1 MGAYFSRAT
10 LIDDLQEGLARVPG
24 AIASVDGDLEQ
35 LAEHSAAEM
44 KDYIGSRGT
53 DYSRSQGRAGRV
65 DPKRNVDVTMQDAV
79 SFRRI
84 PKPAPTVYIWEFGW
98 FDFIN
103 YFTFQEHGFM
113 HAGENGRAVPAMNA
127 LRDASTNA
135 RVAMHALGPEIV
147 SRAVGALEANNSG
160 WV

>member
-24 AIASVDGDLEQ
+24 AIASVDADLEQ
-35 LAEHSAAEM
+35 LAEHSATEM

-53 DYSRSQGRAGRV
+53 DYSRSQGRLGRV
-65 DPKRNVDVTMQDAV
+65 DPSRKVDETMQDAV

-98 FDFIN
+98 FNFVD
-103 YFTFQEHGFM
+103 YYSFQEKGFM
-113 HAGENGRAVPAMNA
+113 HAGENGQAVAGMFA

-135 RVAMHALGPEIV
+135 RVAMHVLGPEIV
-147 SRAVGALEANNSG
+147 TRAIGALEADNSG